1 MCGCTP
7 ALKHFFTE
15 IIHSRGSWVPI
26 GVRMCS
32 WHKGL
37 PAHLVGNHEL
47 ALLKLCGHG
56 DELSRSAETAFA
68 DSALLTGSFFRP

>member
-1 MCGCTP
+1 
-7 ALKHFFTE
+7 
-15 IIHSRGSWVPI
+15 
-26 GVRMCS
+26 MCS